1 MPKRRRGEES
11 IESPFRTNGRWF
23 MPIGSHGKWYIY
35 LHEWL
40 IFYGKN
46 VSKYTSPMDPF
57 GMKQGGSQHLFQA
70 SAVEGEEDPARGL
83 SSFNALHV
91 ALLHLTSADKGQ
103 QPTFKLLEITD
114 FVGWLSKEMEQEN
127 IGNWAMNEFQRYSI
141 YIYYIFSI
149 YSLWI
154 EMIGLKKKQL
164 GFV

>member
-1 MPKRRRGEES
+1 
-11 IESPFRTNGRWF
+11 
-23 MPIGSHGKWYIY
+23 
-35 LHEWL
+35 
-40 IFYGKN
+40 
-46 VSKYTSPMDPF
+46 MD
-57 GMKQGGSQHLFQA
+57 GMGWNKVGLNISVDQA

-141 YIYYIFSI
+141 YNYIYII
-149 YSLWI
+149 YSVYILY
-154 EMIGLKKKQL
+154 GLKWLGSKRNSLDLCNKVDVFTLYHGIHHHLKGEYSWVTFGRPSKSPKSKQKL
-164 GFV
+164 